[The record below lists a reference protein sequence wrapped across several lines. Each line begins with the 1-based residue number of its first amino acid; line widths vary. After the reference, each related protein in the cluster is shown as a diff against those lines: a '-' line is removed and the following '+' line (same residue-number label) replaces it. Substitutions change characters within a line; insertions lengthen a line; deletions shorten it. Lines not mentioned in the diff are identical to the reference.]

1 MDFGMGIC
9 LDFIPGSVS
18 RKLLPEYSD
27 PQLLKCT
34 ALPVAD

>member
-18 RKLLPEYSD
+18 RKLLPEYSGA
-27 PQLLKCT
+27 QLLKCT